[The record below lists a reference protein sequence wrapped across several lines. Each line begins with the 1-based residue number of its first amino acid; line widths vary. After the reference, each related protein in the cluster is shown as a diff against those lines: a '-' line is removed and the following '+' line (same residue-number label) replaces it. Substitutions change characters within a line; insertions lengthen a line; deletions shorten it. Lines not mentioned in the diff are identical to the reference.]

1 MKFIHLQRLIFHGE
15 MDWAAVLQLHVLHV
29 GGELADVAGNDE
41 ITRPPHGSANIDGP
55 GNGGV
60 AGDLALEVS
69 ADQRV
74 KIEPGKRDVN
84 LAGPVPAKAD
94 IAIHVQLGLSKA

>member
-1 MKFIHLQRLIFHGE
+1 MKFIHLQRLIFDGE
-15 MDWAAVLQLHVLHV
+15 MDRAAVLQLHVLHV
-29 GGELADVAGNDE
+29 GGELADVAGNGE
-41 ITRPPHGSANIDGP
+41 ITRPAHGPANVNGP

-74 KIEPGKRDVN
+74 KIEPGEVDVN
-84 LAGPVPAKAD
+84 PAGPVAAKAD
-94 IAIHVQLGLSKA
+94 IAVHVQLGFSKA